1 MNFKHSKIPALLFV
15 LCAACFSAASAK
27 EPPATGWTQYEGKGY
42 TLCDGLLKALQRY
55 KYPDP
60 LKSTNACSLAV
71 VANYPGITEP
81 PWEDLDVKQNEEL
94 LFQLQRFTAIGSKN
108 YFAGIKD
115 KTDYGNNT
123 PEPEDYSRKQVRE
136 FIAKGGTLQILRV
149 PVPDEYPF
157 LKNKPETA
165 GPLNILHLRMP
176 VANTDEG
183 LALCPDVPGI
193 AYRGHVALVN
203 HSLTG
208 PDPRQIMSAGAGL
221 AEHINGSALRLFKGV
236 PHLFSGSDF
245 IFVSTL
251 SRSSAFCRLEY
262 RHPNPGRK

>member
-1 MNFKHSKIPALLFV
+1 MNFKCSKPHALLFV
-15 LCAACFSAASAK
+15 LCAACASAANSK

-42 TLCDGLLKALQRY
+42 TLCDGLLKTLQRY

-60 LKSTNACSLAV
+60 LKYTNACSLAV
-71 VANYPGITEP
+71 MANYPGITEP
-81 PWEDLDVKQNEEL
+81 PWEDLDVKQHEEL
-94 LFQLQRFTAIGSKN
+94 LFQLQRFTAIGPKN
-108 YFAGIKD
+108 YFSGIKS
-115 KTDYGNNT
+115 KTDYSNT

-136 FIAKGGTLQILRV
+136 FIAKGGILQLLRV
-149 PVPDEYPF
+149 PLPDEYS
-157 LKNKPETA
+157 LLRKNPETA

-176 VANTDEG
+176 IAKGDEG
-183 LALCPDVPGI
+183 LALCPDVPSI
-193 AYRGHVALVN
+193 AYRGHIALVN
-203 HSLTG
+203 DSLTG

-245 IFVSTL
+245 ITISTL
-251 SRSSAFCRLEY
+251 SHSRSFCRLEY